1 MSVRVSP
8 VSKTAA
14 IIITVLGLFLLFGG
28 LAAQDELD
36 AIAGFAITVL
46 GLALYRLLFRFTR
59 KVTRELEEGERA
71 GSEEGGQA

>member
-14 IIITVLGLFLLFGG
+14 IIIIALGLFLLVGG
-28 LAAQDELD
+28 LAAQDEYD

-46 GLALYRLLFRFTR
+46 GLFLYRLLFRFTR
-59 KVTRELEEGERA
+59 KVRRELEEGEKP
-71 GSEEGGQA
+71 S